1 MVHTLHGHRDSI
13 LSLHILGTGAPPREA
28 GAHRPARGSAAGLHA
43 AALSRDGVV
52 FVWRLS
58 DGQRVAEASW
68 KRGRGRGGGAAGGA
82 AGKVA
87 LPRQGLALPSSD
99 GPPPTR
105 ILSAHMGFARWAT
118 LFPHA
123 PKAQRGTSHAP
134 AHLSCETPSWADT
147 ACTGRFRPRPL
158 RQVDSGLASTQ
169 AEPTRIT
176 CIAPCQRPTRFL
188 AGDRSCQVAEWD
200 WPTRTRLRSVR
211 LRFMDPIRRFGLV
224 DISTGLAEP
233 PTCGSP
239 TKLCYHPPTDTVTV
253 GFSRGPVQLLF
264 WDSDAPA
271 ADAARPPRALL
282 HTLGSDL

>member
-1 MVHTLHGHRDSI
+1 MRSRLWTYRGWR
-13 LSLHILGTGAPPREA
+13 APRE
-28 GAHRPARGSAAGLHA
+28 
-43 AALSRDGVV
+43 
-52 FVWRLS
+52 
-58 DGQRVAEASW
+58 
-68 KRGRGRGGGAAGGA
+68 
-82 AGKVA
+82 
-87 LPRQGLALPSSD
+87 
-99 GPPPTR
+99 
-105 ILSAHMGFARWAT
+105 
-118 LFPHA
+118 
-123 PKAQRGTSHAP
+123 
-134 AHLSCETPSWADT
+134 
-147 ACTGRFRPRPL
+147 
-158 RQVDSGLASTQ
+158 VDSGLASTQ

-224 DISTGLAEP
+224 DISTGLAEA

-271 ADAARPPRALL
+271 ADAACPPRALL
-282 HTLGSDL
+282 HTLGSDLYTMSRRVVSLQHDGHKLFLLTASGSLRMHALVGWPAPAGHSNDHPSSYRETAMRVKAEDRTAHMRLEPG